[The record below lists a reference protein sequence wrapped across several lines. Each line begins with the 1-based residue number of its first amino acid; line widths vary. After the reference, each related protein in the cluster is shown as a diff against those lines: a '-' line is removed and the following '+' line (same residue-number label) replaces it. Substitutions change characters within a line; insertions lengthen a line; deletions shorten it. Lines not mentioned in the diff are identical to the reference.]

1 MTKFFGIQNGNQS
14 TTETTSHQQQFN
26 SEKANRMLAMCI
38 ATSALPLSFCDSEYV
53 RAFLG
58 YISGGAYD
66 GVGAAMVTKTLK
78 EMELKE
84 IRPSQRNL
92 LSIVDSVSCTTDF
105 WTDIHRR
112 PMGSITCHFVRDGRL
127 HRQLLAMAPVT
138 GRHTAENITKWLS
151 GIFSD
156 FSITKKIWA
165 CTADGASAQQKA
177 VSDVAPAQMYTLW
190 CACHRLHLV
199 IMDAMKRDPVG
210 L

>member
-1 MTKFFGIQNGNQS
+1 MTKFFGSQS
-14 TTETTSHQQQFN
+14 TNVTETVRQKAQVN
-26 SEKANRMLAMCI
+26 CEKANRMLAMCI

-53 RAFLG
+53 RGLFD

-66 GVGAAMVTKTLK
+66 GVGAATVTKTLK

-84 IRPSQRNL
+84 IRPLQRNL
-92 LSIVDSVSCTTDF
+92 LSTVDSVSCTTDF

-112 PMGSITCHFVRDGRL
+112 PMGSITCHFVREGRV
-127 HRQLLAMAPVT
+127 HRQLLALAPVT

-156 FSITKKIWA
+156 FGITKKIWA

-199 IMDAMKRDPVG
+199 IMDALKRDPVSA
-210 L
+210 